1 MGETIN
7 RFTVWAVVA
16 QGYGLGPELA
26 RDIVNERRD
35 NDTWP
40 TFALACVLAR
50 RTRAIN
56 EDISAGLAALGC
68 TVTVAENG
76 VEALGVHVGLLL
88 GGSLGPVIPA
98 QWVHLVGGSSPGC
111 RSAAQRAHTP
121 RHRSAVL
128 EHSVERTATYRVS
141 QRRSSSS

>member
-7 RFTVWAVVA
+7 RFTVWAMVA

-56 EDISAGLAALGC
+56 EDISAGLAALECARNIAGGLMMLAEVGEPAVVADEIRS
-68 TVTVAENG
+68 TLVTRARLFPGRWESDLNDAEIS
-76 VEALGVHVGLLL
+76 LLAAE
-88 GGSLGPVIPA
+88 GA
-98 QWVHLVGGSSPGC
+98 QAWE
-111 RSAAQRAHTP
+111 RA
-121 RHRSAVL
+121 S
-128 EHSVERTATYRVS
+128 RTARAA
-141 QRRSSSS
+141 